1 MRGGDGSTH
10 SSRAARAKEV
20 ILNGAR
26 LVRGDDDSEGSGS
39 GGRSD

>member
-10 SSRAARAKEV
+10 ASRAARAKEV

-26 LVRGDDDSEGSGS
+26 LVRGDDDSDGNDSGA
-39 GGRSD
+39 RSD